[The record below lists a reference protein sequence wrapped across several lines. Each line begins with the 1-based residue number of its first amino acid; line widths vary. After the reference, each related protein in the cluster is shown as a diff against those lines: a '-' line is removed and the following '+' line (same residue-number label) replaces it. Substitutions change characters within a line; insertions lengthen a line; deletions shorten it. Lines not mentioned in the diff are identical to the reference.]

1 MCTRIPA
8 LIAIVVTLAAGPAR
22 ADCVDYS
29 EARAKAAGEKLER
42 SPPTAAQLGVPG
54 LDGLKLDGPRTTGD
68 PGCGSGPVKNY
79 YYSTSMTLRELV
91 AAYYPNIK
99 RRTETDGMNRTWFRN
114 PYKGDEII
122 LTSNTSLRIG
132 VDNDKKITSLRIEPA
147 STVLPLTVDSQPY
160 TVDEIVDWTPWP
172 GGANGPRLFVRADGT
187 TPQSAPDAAATA
199 SAPAAP
205 AGAKPNCTPGAATA
219 DQGSSDDAAVG
230 AEIGGKTLGG
240 GYGRNVGAAVGGL
253 LGGLGK
259 KKSQEP
265 QPQADCK

>member
-1 MCTRIPA
+1 MSTRIPVLVA
-8 LIAIVVTLAAGPAR
+8 LVVTLATGPAR

-42 SPPTAAQLGVPG
+42 SPPTAAQIGVPS
-54 LDGLKLDGPRTTGD
+54 LEGLKLDGPRTTGD
-68 PGCGSGPVKNY
+68 PECGSGPVKFY
-79 YYSTSMTLRELV
+79 YYSTSMTLGELV

-99 RRTETDGMNRTWFRN
+99 RRTETDGMNRTWFQN

-132 VDNDKKITSLRIEPA
+132 VDSDKKINSLRIEPA
-147 STVLPLTVDSQPY
+147 STVLPLTVESQPY
-160 TVDEIVDWTPWP
+160 TAQEIVDWTPWP
-172 GGANGPRLFVRADGT
+172 GGTSGPRQFVRADGA
-187 TPQSAPDAAATA
+187 TPQSAPAAAAA

-205 AGAKPNCTPGAATA
+205 AGAKPNCAPAAATA
-219 DQGSSDDAAVG
+219 DQASSDATAVG
-230 AEIGGKTLGG
+230 ADVGGKTLGG

-259 KKSQEP
+259 KKAQEP
-265 QPQADCK
+265 PPQPECK